1 MNKTLLILT
10 PLFFSLVFS
19 AFLNIYFSRIF
30 SFDDANQKSIIFFSK
45 ADQAVREIEE
55 IERLIAAYPDLIED
69 TFLQESLS
77 RVTAN
82 LKNDISIIQ
91 AECPEQIGK
100 RLEHFMIRISNDLES
115 FMNEENSQDV
125 RASSFLKLKSD
136 SWKTREIIEHAVKKK
151 EIADEIEKRKERGR
165 LKKRF
170 VYFQS
175 GYLFAIA
182 FLTLFIVLLNYRSKK
197 QTGSDNLEQRGKGVS
212 GTNEE
217 LKELRRQFDR
227 EQIINKRKSALLDLI
242 PLGIFAVDTSK
253 RITFLN
259 RQTVEWFELK
269 DNLIGENATSVLSVL
284 GIQKDIEKFI
294 FNGSVYLISS
304 FENGDETF
312 FIIRNVTESEEMSRK
327 LVDSERLVSIGEM
340 ASRITHEIRNPLS
353 TIKLNSEYLAENIDE
368 LESSQV
374 AGSINMI
381 VREVER
387 LEQITGKYMDM
398 VKYRT
403 RAEVESHTTLPV
415 DLFEIISFHTAEFE
429 KRDIEIKIVNCEK
442 MDLPITL
449 SSFKEIILNLLKNG
463 WEELENGGKIQVSAS
478 VDKNKAV
485 IVVEDS
491 GGGIPEREREQVFK
505 NFYTKKPGGTGIGLS
520 HSRKLAVETGGRLYA
535 ADSSLG
541 GVAMVLELPVK
552 KV

>member
-1 MNKTLLILT
+1 LNKTLLILT

-19 AFLNIYFSRIF
+19 AFLNIYFSEIF
-30 SFDDANQKSIIFFSK
+30 SFEDANKNSSIFFSK

-69 TFLQESLS
+69 AFLQESLS

-115 FMNEENSQDV
+115 FMNEENPQDV
-125 RASSFLKLKSD
+125 RAASFLKLKSD
-136 SWKTREIIEHAVKKK
+136 SWKTREILEHAVKKRN
-151 EIADEIEKRKERGR
+151 IADEIQKRREQER

-175 GYLFAIA
+175 VYLFAIV
-182 FLTLFIVLLNYRSKK
+182 FLTFFLVLLNHRSKK
-197 QTGSDNLEQRGKGVS
+197 QTGSDNQQRGKGES

-227 EQIINKRKSALLDLI
+227 EQIINKRKNALLDLI
-242 PLGIFAVDTSK
+242 PLGIFASDLSE
-253 RITFLN
+253 RITFVN
-259 RQTVEWFELK
+259 RQTVEWFDLK
-269 DNLIGENATSVLSVL
+269 ENLIGENISSILNAVGVS
-284 GIQKDIEKFI
+284 KDAEKFI
-294 FNGSVYLISS
+294 FNGSVYLSSS

-374 AGSINMI
+374 ARSINLI

-403 RAEVESHTTLPV
+403 RAEVEIHTTLPV
-415 DLFEIISFHTAEFE
+415 DLFEIISFHAAEFE
-429 KRDIEIKIVNCEK
+429 KRGIEIKIVNCEK

-463 WEELENGGKIQVSAS
+463 WEELKNGGKIHVSAS

-485 IVVEDS
+485 IIVEDS

-552 KV
+552 NI

>member
-1 MNKTLLILT
+1 M
-10 PLFFSLVFS
+10 LF
-19 AFLNIYFSRIF
+19 
-30 SFDDANQKSIIFFSK
+30 
-45 ADQAVREIEE
+45 
-55 IERLIAAYPDLIED
+55 
-69 TFLQESLS
+69 
-77 RVTAN
+77 
-82 LKNDISIIQ
+82 
-91 AECPEQIGK
+91 
-100 RLEHFMIRISNDLES
+100 
-115 FMNEENSQDV
+115 
-125 RASSFLKLKSD
+125 
-136 SWKTREIIEHAVKKK
+136 
-151 EIADEIEKRKERGR
+151 
-165 LKKRF
+165 
-170 VYFQS
+170 
-175 GYLFAIA
+175 
-182 FLTLFIVLLNYRSKK
+182 RSK
-197 QTGSDNLEQRGKGVS
+197 GASV
-212 GTNEE
+212 TNEE

-242 PLGIFAVDTSK
+242 PLGIFALDTSK

-284 GIQKDIEKFI
+284 GIQKGIEKFI

-415 DLFEIISFHTAEFE
+415 DLFEIISFHAAEFE
-429 KRDIEIKIVNCEK
+429 KRGIEIKIVNCEK